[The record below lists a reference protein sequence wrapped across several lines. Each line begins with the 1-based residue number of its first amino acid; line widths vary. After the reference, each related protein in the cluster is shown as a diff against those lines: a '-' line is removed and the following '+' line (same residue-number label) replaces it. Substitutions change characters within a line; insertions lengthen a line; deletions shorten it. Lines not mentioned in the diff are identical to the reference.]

1 MSNAAQGGTTLCALT
16 CLIAALGWLLA
27 VPAVPAYGQEAGQD
41 PSGTSPSGY
50 EGGSTSGPMSAAP
63 GGYEGEPASIQTPE
77 VFPAT
82 GQVPTGESFTPE
94 PGASVTPQG
103 TSGLP
108 AKPGG
113 P

>member
-1 MSNAAQGGTTLCALT
+1 MSNAVQGRITRCALT

-27 VPAVPAYGQEAGQD
+27 VPAVPAYGQESGQD
-41 PSGTSPSGY
+41 PPGTSPGGY
-50 EGGSTSGPMSAAP
+50 EGGNTSGPMSAAP
-63 GGYEGEPASIQTPE
+63 GGYEGQPASTQTPE

-103 TSGLP
+103 ASGLP
-108 AKPGG
+108 AKRGG

>member
-1 MSNAAQGGTTLCALT
+1 MSNAVQGRITRCALT

-27 VPAVPAYGQEAGQD
+27 VPAVPAYGQESGQD
-41 PSGTSPSGY
+41 PPGTSPGGY
-50 EGGSTSGPMSAAP
+50 EGGNTSGPMSAAP
-63 GGYEGEPASIQTPE
+63 GGYEGQPASSQTPE

-103 TSGLP
+103 ASGLP
-108 AKPGG
+108 EAPGG
-113 P
+113 S